1 MLAFLLQ
8 KATGKNIS
16 TYASEKIWTPIH
28 AESDALWSLD
38 KKDGMEKAYCCF
50 NSNARDFAR
59 LGQLIL
65 NKGSWDDIPIVD
77 SSYIN
82 EATTPATWLQYY
94 PKLLDG
100 KTVSPTSQPCTFFGY
115 QFWLADYRGM
125 KITYLRGILGQYIIV
140 IPDLDAVIV
149 RLGKKCDTEY
159 NVDQN
164 YPKDLETWIN
174 AGLEVINR

>member
-1 MLAFLLQ
+1 
-8 KATGKNIS
+8 
-16 TYASEKIWTPIH
+16 
-28 AESDALWSLD
+28 
-38 KKDGMEKAYCCF
+38 
-50 NSNARDFAR
+50 
-59 LGQLIL
+59 
-65 NKGSWDDIPIVD
+65 
-77 SSYIN
+77 
-82 EATTPATWLQYY
+82 
-94 PKLLDG
+94 
-100 KTVSPTSQPCTFFGY
+100 
-115 QFWLADYRGM
+115 RGM